1 MRELHGIQ
9 QTAVDLF
16 ASAFALY
23 FVYAIIFS
31 EPFFITTPIYL
42 CCSYILAF
50 CLFPARESSPRDRI
64 TALDLLLALATAG
77 ITAYFMVQYEYYV
90 QRAGLFRTQDVVAG
104 LVAVLLSIE
113 VCRRVLGWSLPILSL
128 AAIAYAMYGNWI
140 PGALGH
146 RGYRLDRVA
155 GQIFSFDGIYG
166 SVTSIYSTYVLLFVI
181 FGAVIQSCGMGTFL
195 LELSKSLVGRLTG
208 GIAKTAVV
216 SSGLLG
222 SVVGSGAANIA
233 VTGSFTIPIMK
244 RSGYPAHV
252 AGAIET
258 VASTGGILMP
268 PIMGSTA
275 FILAAFTGTPYRDVA
290 LYSFLPAIL
299 FYWGIYAQV
308 HMLSQKLAIPM
319 QPAEESW
326 WAIIRRDGYMLLP
339 IVLIFVLIFQGITP
353 YRAALWA
360 IAAMLALHYLT
371 PYGGKRMN
379 LWELVRTFGEGA
391 KLQLSVG
398 VSAGV
403 IGIIISMLVLP
414 GLPLKIGSYA
424 VAVSQGNLLVLLFM
438 MIVVSYVF
446 GMGIPAVAAYI
457 ILAVLAVPAL
467 TEAGLPQFNAH
478 MIIMWFSLS
487 ALWTPPVAV
496 GAFVAS
502 GIAGA
507 SPSKIGWYSVKLGIS
522 LYIIPFLMA
531 FGTIIN
537 GSVPEILFAFF
548 ATAIGLYGFAAATEG
563 YVGRPLAIWERAAFL
578 ILAILAMYPETT
590 VRIGGMLLFGVLLVY
605 EHGSSWIK
613 VLRRARPSAQG
624 ASTSKMEG
632 SSWLR

>member
-613 VLRRARPSAQG
+613 VLRRARSSAQG

>member
-1 MRELHGIQ
+1 MRSLVGAQRTVIE
-9 QTAVDLF
+9 AF

-23 FVYAIIFS
+23 FVYAIVFS
-31 EPFFITTPIYL
+31 EPFYITTPVYV
-42 CCSYILAF
+42 CCSYALAF
-50 CLFPARESSPRDRI
+50 CLYPARASSPWDRI
-64 TALDLLLALATAG
+64 SIVDLLLVAATVAV
-77 ITAYFMVQYEYYV
+77 TAYFMWQYEFYV
-90 QRAGLFRTQDVVAG
+90 QRAGLFRTQDVAAG
-104 LVAVLLSIE
+104 LIAVVLSIE
-113 VCRRVLGWSLPILSL
+113 VCRRVLGWSLPILAL
-128 AAIAYAMYGNWI
+128 VAIAYAMYGNWI
-140 PGALGH
+140 PGELGH
-146 RGYRLDRVA
+146 RGYRLDRVV

-166 SVTSIYSTYVLLFVI
+166 SVTSIYATYVLLFMI
-181 FGAVIQSCGMGTFL
+181 FGAVIQACGMGTFL
-195 LELSKSLVGRLTG
+195 LELSRSLVGRRTG
-208 GIAKTAVV
+208 GIAKTAIV

-275 FILAAFTGTPYRDVA
+275 FILAAFTGVPYRDVA
-290 LYSFLPAIL
+290 LYSFLPAVL
-299 FYWGIYAQV
+299 FYWGIYAHV
-308 HMLSQKLAIPM
+308 HMLSKKMAIPTD
-319 QPAEESW
+319 PSEESW
-326 WAIIRRDGYMLLP
+326 KTILKRDGYMLLP
-339 IVLIFVLIFQGITP
+339 IALIFVLIFQGTTP
-353 YRAALWA
+353 YRAALWS
-360 IAAMLALHYLT
+360 IALMLGLHYLK

-379 LWELVRTFGEGA
+379 PWELLQSFGEGA

-403 IGIIISMLVLP
+403 IGILICMLVLP

-424 VAVSQGNLLVLLFM
+424 VALSQGNLLVLLFLM
-438 MIVVSYVF
+438 VLVSYIF
-446 GMGIPAVAAYI
+446 GMGIPAVASYI

-467 TEAGLPQFNAH
+467 TEAGLPVFNAH

-496 GAFVAS
+496 GAFVAA

-507 SPSKIGWYSVKLGIS
+507 SPSKIGWYSVKLGIA

-537 GSVPEILFAFF
+537 GSVPEILFAFICI
-548 ATAIGLYGFAAATEG
+548 AVGLYGFAAATEG
-563 YVGRPLAIWERAAFL
+563 YIRRPLAFWERGAFVV
-578 ILAILAMYPETT
+578 LAVLSMYPDTN
-590 VRIGGMLLFGVLLVY
+590 VRIAGLALFAALLIY
-605 EHGSSWIK
+605 EHGHA
-613 VLRRARPSAQG
+613 LFGRHARPMAPT
-624 ASTSKMEG
+624 ASTASDTKA
-632 SSWLR
+632 S

>member
-1 MRELHGIQ
+1 MREVLGIQ
-9 QTAVDLF
+9 RTAVDLF

-23 FVYAIIFS
+23 FIYAIIFS
-31 EPFFITTPIYL
+31 EPFYITTPIYL

-50 CLFPARESSPRDRI
+50 CLYPARPGSPRDRI
-64 TALDLLLALATAG
+64 TALDFLLSAATVAV
-77 ITAYFMVQYEYYV
+77 TAYFMWQYEYYV

-104 LVAVLLSIE
+104 LVAVVLSIE
-113 VCRRVLGWSLPILSL
+113 VCRRVLGWSLPILAL
-128 AAIAYAMYGNWI
+128 VAIAYAMYGNWI
-140 PGALGH
+140 PGELGH
-146 RGYRLDRVA
+146 RGYRLDRVI

-166 SVTSIYSTYVLLFVI
+166 SVTSIYSTYVLLFMI
-181 FGAVIQSCGMGTFL
+181 FGAVIQACGMGTFL
-195 LELSKSLVGRLTG
+195 LELSKSMVGRLRG

-275 FILAAFTGTPYRDVA
+275 FILAAFTGVPYQDVA
-290 LYSFLPAIL
+290 LYSFLPAVL
-299 FYWGIYAQV
+299 FYWGIYAHV
-308 HMLSQKLAIPM
+308 HMLSQKLAIPTE
-319 QPAEESW
+319 PAEESW
-326 WAIIRRDGYMLLP
+326 WSILKRDGYMLLP
-339 IVLIFVLIFQGITP
+339 IALIFVLIFQGTTP
-353 YRAALWA
+353 YRAALWS
-360 IAAMLALHYLT
+360 IALTFVLHYAR

-379 LWELVRTFGEGA
+379 LLEFIRTFGEGA

-403 IGIIISMLVLP
+403 IGILICMLVLP

-424 VAVSQGNLLVLLFM
+424 VALSQGNLLVLLFLM
-438 MIVVSYVF
+438 VVVSYVF
-446 GMGIPAVAAYI
+446 GMGIPAVASYI

-467 TEAGLPQFNAH
+467 VEAGLPVFNAH

-496 GAFVAS
+496 GAFVAA

-507 SPSKIGWYSVKLGIS
+507 SPSRIGWYSVKLGIA

-537 GSVPEILFAFF
+537 GSVTEILFAFV
-548 ATAIGLYGFAAATEG
+548 AVAVGLYGFAAATEG
-563 YVGRPLAIWERAAFL
+563 YIRRPLASWERMAFL
-578 ILAILAMYPETT
+578 VLAVLAMYPETR
-590 VRIGGMLLFGVLLVY
+590 VRIAGLALFGAMLIY
-605 EHGSSWIK
+605 EHGLTRFARSWRKPAIT
-613 VLRRARPSAQG
+613 RT
-624 ASTSKMEG
+624 ASPG
-632 SSWLR
+632 SDLTGS